1 MLDYKIFKLTIGRS
15 CAAAYA
21 FLADPR
27 NFSVW
32 GGADPGTGVT
42 AVGGNDWRVHV
53 NGMTLVLRCTPPNP
67 YGILDCQ
74 PFVEGTE
81 PGRATPLRVT
91 PNLDGCD
98 LVFTSFR
105 QPEVT
110 PEQFASDAIW
120 LESDLLRI
128 KTFLETDFPT
138 PRLLASTVIS
148 LGIERPVEKV
158 YPFLAEPRQFMKW
171 AAITGNRL
179 TRVGDNDWLAD
190 TAVGPRIMRFSVAE
204 EFGVADQAMF
214 AEGETPLT
222 NPTRVVPNGD
232 GTLLTYVCFQRPG
245 MSDEK
250 YASTIEWITSDLM
263 VLKSLAEI

>member
-1 MLDYKIFKLTIGRS
+1 MLDYKICNLTIGRS
-15 CAAAYA
+15 CAEAYA

-27 NFSVW
+27 NFPVW
-32 GGADPGTGVT
+32 GGADPGTGVKPL
-42 AVGGNDWRVHV
+42 GGNDWRVHV
-53 NGMTLVLRCTPPNP
+53 NGKTLVLRCTPPNP
-67 YGILDCQ
+67 HGILDYQ
-74 PFVEGTE
+74 SFVEGTT
-81 PGRATPLRVT
+81 PGRPTPLRVT

-98 LVFTSFR
+98 LAFTYFR
-105 QPEVT
+105 RPEVT

-128 KTFLETDFPT
+128 KTFLETDNPT
-138 PRLLASTVIS
+138 PRMLASTVIS
-148 LGIERPVEKV
+148 LGIERPIEKV

-190 TAVGPRIMRFSVAE
+190 TAAGPRIMRFSVSEA
-204 EFGVADQAMF
+204 FGVVDQAMF
-214 AEGETPLT
+214 AEGETPLI
-222 NPTRVVPNGD
+222 NPARVVPNGE

-250 YASTIEWITSDLM
+250 YASTIEWITSDFLVM
-263 VLKSLAEI
+263 KSLAEI